1 MYLILI
7 ALAFATA
14 TASKLRATPIT
25 LKIFDQNFHSN
36 SFCKVTGDLHQVALP
51 DRSMDLESGEMFFHD
66 KELTAEM
73 HRRTLAAK
81 KGREIRFEQGRTKET
96 CVGPKFQWHESIT
109 GEGEWQNLVQKELD
123 RVLQVPTEQHMWV
136 ATVWSH
142 VTVDHKYT
150 TSLGKKLGLPHHHDQ
165 DEEGNLVPFLHSAFG
180 QYISM
185 NDDFGPVT
193 NPGYFMLPLNAR
205 MAQLAQDEKLF
216 EHLFPL
222 PAIFKI
228 HPSVRVFVD
237 HAGKDEGV
245 DTCGGEELDI
255 YLTPVAN
262 KPNVHATQIASEWN
276 SLLLQTHKDAGL
288 RFFSTSSHM
297 VTLDRED
304 RDLHS
309 PIHLD
314 QVVEWLARDSRVADI
329 ELRPRFYTSNGYGAS
344 ITQID
349 PVPLTPTGA
358 QGGQPAYG
366 VPTLTYPIYQKNIKG
381 QGQVV
386 GVGDSGLDYDSCFF
400 HDPANKITQN
410 QIPQG
415 QTGQPK
421 NFPGHRKI
429 LQYVGYADNK
439 EGEVGGHGSHVA
451 GSVAGKPNGNLGEQS
466 KGAEGYYGA
475 APEAKVAFFDIGRP
489 GEQGLRVPQ
498 SLATNYFPPSRQVN
512 AFIHTNSWGSNA
524 NAYSGTARDMDLYQ
538 YEHQD
543 YLVLVAAGNSGANG
557 QGSVGT
563 PAVAKNVIGVGA
575 SVAPKNSWG
584 DKAVNT
590 CNPTTGANAKCT
602 RFKKLE
608 NSMASFSSSG
618 PTFDGRQQP
627 VVSAPGQNIIS
638 SRSGQ
643 NPGTTT
649 CTLTRMQGT
658 SMATPITAGNAA
670 LVRQYFT
677 EGFYPTG
684 AKTATN
690 AQKPTGALIKAA
702 IVNGARVINNAD
714 KIGQVLKRR
723 AQPVGTVKGK
733 PDTVQGHGIVT
744 LGHSLMFTDSPN
756 NFRMRVLAGFCPG
769 RTGSQPAPVNGVPR
783 RRLVDADSCKRKD
796 FLKMVNVANNGQ
808 KTFTVPVT
816 ANTKIGVNVTLAW
829 SDAPGT
835 LNSNGKALV
844 NNLDLVVKDQTGK
857 TYLPTS
863 PITGARGID
872 GRDTVEKVIL
882 TTDEMKTI
890 TSLTITVKGT
900 AVTQGPVQPF
910 ALVVGGAVN
919 PPVKPT
925 TPVPDDPPG
934 NVVIDAIEDTVGG
947 GGGSS
952 NTGGVD
958 RQGNA
963 QAARFSEK
971 NASTFGIIVFANV
984 AALVL
989 ILIVIIIL
997 FVVGSWCCFKE
1008 PCALTFSLAVRG
1020 LALVATIVSFVFVAV
1035 EQSNIEEIVATAKF
1049 GTFWQQILM
1058 LVALGLAVIMIIVGG
1073 LIGWM
1078 QVRNDPSQAMNVV
1091 CLIGDSLTALA
1102 LGAASIAAANVG
1114 KNTYFFLRQSVAALI
1129 TMCLFLVLTLIDAGQ
1144 AFGGEEDESDS
1155 KPQSSYVKPSSN
1167 KTSYNKTETTTT
1179 TTTSSSRRD
1188 APAAPKERARPRPKS
1203 TRGEILVALYD
1214 YQGQEADELDFEE
1227 GARIELIED
1236 HLDGWATGVELDT
1249 RKEGLFPLNYT
1260 EKEQ

>member
-14 TASKLRATPIT
+14 TASKLRATPVT

-51 DRSMDLESGEMFFHD
+51 DRSMDLESGEIILHD
-66 KELTAEM
+66 KDFIAEM

-276 SLLLQTHKDAGL
+276 SQLHQTHKDAGL

-329 ELRPRFYTSNGYGAS
+329 ELRPRFFTSNGYGAS

-349 PVPLTPTGA
+349 PAPLPNTGP
-358 QGGQPAYG
+358 QGGTPAYG
-366 VPTLTYPIYQKNIKG
+366 EPTLAYPIYQKNIKG

-400 HDPANKITQN
+400 HDPANKITQA
-410 QIPQG
+410 QIPTG

-429 LQYVGYADNK
+429 LQYVGYADNMS
-439 EGEVGGHGSHVA
+439 GEVGGHGSHVA
-451 GSVAGKPNGNLGEQS
+451 GSVAGKVNGQLGEQS
-466 KGAEGYYGA
+466 KGAEGYQGA

-489 GEQGLRVPQ
+489 GERGLRVPQ

-538 YEHQD
+538 YENQD

-563 PAVAKNVIGVGA
+563 PAVAKNIIGVGA

-584 DKAVNT
+584 DKAVGQCT
-590 CNPTTGANAKCT
+590 PTTGAGAKCT

-618 PTFDGRQQP
+618 PTFDSRQQP

-638 SRSGQ
+638 SRSGRQ
-643 NPGTTT
+643 PGVTT

-677 EGFYPTG
+677 DGFYPTG
-684 AKTATN
+684 AKTAAN

-723 AQPVGTVKGK
+723 AQPVGTVRGK

-744 LGHSLMFTDSPN
+744 LGHSLMFTDSPK

-769 RTGSQPAPVNGVPR
+769 STGSQPAPVNGVPR
-783 RRLVDADSCKRKD
+783 RRLVDAVSCKRKD

-808 KTFTVPVT
+808 KTYTVPVT
-816 ANTKIGVNVTLAW
+816 ANTEIGVNVTLAW

-835 LNSNGKALV
+835 LNSNGPALV
-844 NNLDLVVKDQTGK
+844 NNLDLVVTDQTGK
-857 TYLPTS
+857 QYLPTS
-863 PITGARGID
+863 PMTGARGID

-919 PPVKPT
+919 PPVPPT

-934 NVVIDAIEDTVGG
+934 NVVIDKIEDTVEGG
-947 GGGSS
+947 GGANS

-963 QAARFSEK
+963 QAVRFSEK

-1008 PCALTFSLAVRG
+1008 PCALTLSLAVRG

-1073 LIGWM
+1073 LIGFL
-1078 QVRNDPSQAMNVV
+1078 QVRNDHSQAMNMV
-1091 CLIGDSLTALA
+1091 CLIGDSLASLA

-1114 KNTYFFLRQSVAALI
+1114 KNKYFFLRQSVAALV
-1129 TMCLFLVLTLIDAGQ
+1129 TMCLFLVLTLIDAAQ
-1144 AFGGEEDESDS
+1144 AFGVEDDESDG
-1155 KPQSSYVKPSSN
+1155 KKTSYVPSSN
-1167 KTSYNKTETTTT
+1167 KTSYNKTETTTS
-1179 TTTSSSRRD
+1179 TTTSASRRD
-1188 APAAPKERARPRPKS
+1188 APAPPKERARPRPKS

-1214 YQGQEADELDFEE
+1214 YQGQEADELDFQE

>member
-1 MYLILI
+1 M
-7 ALAFATA
+7 
-14 TASKLRATPIT
+14 
-25 LKIFDQNFHSN
+25 
-36 SFCKVTGDLHQVALP
+36 
-51 DRSMDLESGEMFFHD
+51 
-66 KELTAEM
+66 
-73 HRRTLAAK
+73 
-81 KGREIRFEQGRTKET
+81 
-96 CVGPKFQWHESIT
+96 
-109 GEGEWQNLVQKELD
+109 
-123 RVLQVPTEQHMWV
+123 
-136 ATVWSH
+136 
-142 VTVDHKYT
+142 
-150 TSLGKKLGLPHHHDQ
+150 
-165 DEEGNLVPFLHSAFG
+165 
-180 QYISM
+180 
-185 NDDFGPVT
+185 
-193 NPGYFMLPLNAR
+193 
-205 MAQLAQDEKLF
+205 
-216 EHLFPL
+216 
-222 PAIFKI
+222 
-228 HPSVRVFVD
+228 
-237 HAGKDEGV
+237 
-245 DTCGGEELDI
+245 
-255 YLTPVAN
+255 
-262 KPNVHATQIASEWN
+262 
-276 SLLLQTHKDAGL
+276 
-288 RFFSTSSHM
+288 
-297 VTLDRED
+297 
-304 RDLHS
+304 
-309 PIHLD
+309 
-314 QVVEWLARDSRVADI
+314 
-329 ELRPRFYTSNGYGAS
+329 
-344 ITQID
+344 
-349 PVPLTPTGA
+349 
-358 QGGQPAYG
+358 
-366 VPTLTYPIYQKNIKG
+366 TYPIYAQNIKG

-429 LQYVGYADNK
+429 LQYVGYADNQS
-439 EGEVGGHGSHVA
+439 GEVGGHGSHVA

-489 GEQGLRVPQ
+489 GERGLRVPQ

-563 PAVAKNVIGVGA
+563 PAVAKNIIGVGA
-575 SVAPKNSWG
+575 SVAPKNSWA
-584 DKAVNT
+584 DQAVNQ
-590 CNPTTGANAKCT
+590 CNPATGNGAKCT

-618 PTFDGRQQP
+618 PTFDSRQQP

-638 SRSGQ
+638 SRSGRT
-643 NPGTTT
+643 PGTLT

-684 AKTATN
+684 AKTAAN

-769 RTGSQPAPVNGVPR
+769 STGSQPAPVNGVPR
-783 RRLVDADSCKRKD
+783 RRLVDNDSCKRKD

-808 KTFTVPVT
+808 KTYTVPVT

-835 LNSNGKALV
+835 LNSRGKALV

-857 TYLPTS
+857 EYLPTS
-863 PITGARGID
+863 PMTGARGID
-872 GRDTVEKVIL
+872 ERDTVEKVIL

-919 PPVKPT
+919 PPVPPT

-934 NVVIDAIEDTVGG
+934 NVVIDKIEDTVEGG
-947 GGGSS
+947 SGSS

-958 RQGNA
+958 RQANS
-963 QAARFSEK
+963 QAARFAEK
-971 NASTFGIIVFANV
+971 NPSTFGIIVFANV

-989 ILIVIIIL
+989 IVIVIVVL

-1008 PCALTFSLAVRG
+1008 PCALTLSLAVRG

-1073 LIGWM
+1073 LIGAM
-1078 QVRNDPSQAMNVV
+1078 QVMNDPSQAMNVV
-1091 CLIGDSLTALA
+1091 CLIGDGLASLA

-1114 KNTYFFLRQSVAALI
+1114 KNKYFFLRQSVAALI

-1144 AFGGEEDESDS
+1144 AFGGEDDESDS
-1155 KPQSSYVKPSSN
+1155 KPQKSYVTNPSSN
-1167 KTSYNKTETTTT
+1167 KTSYNKTETTTS

-1188 APAAPKERARPRPKS
+1188 APAPPKEQARPRPKS

-1214 YQGQEADELDFEE
+1214 YQGQEADELDFQE

>member
-14 TASKLRATPIT
+14 TASKLRATPVT

-36 SFCKVTGDLHQVALP
+36 SFCKVTGDLHQIALP
-51 DRSMDLESGEMFFHD
+51 DRSMDLESGEIILHD
-66 KELTAEM
+66 KEFIAEM

-109 GEGEWQNLVQKELD
+109 SEGEWQNLVQKELD
-123 RVLQVPTEQHMWV
+123 RVLQVPTEQHLWV

-185 NDDFGPVT
+185 NDDFGPVN

-276 SLLLQTHKDAGL
+276 SQLHQTHKDAGL

-329 ELRPRFYTSNGYGAS
+329 ELRPRFFTSNGYGAS

-349 PVPLTPTGA
+349 PEPLPNTGP
-358 QGGQPAYG
+358 QGGTPAYG
-366 VPTLTYPIYQKNIKG
+366 EPTLAYPIYAKNIKG

-400 HDPANKITQN
+400 HDAANKITQA

-429 LQYVGYADNK
+429 LQYVGYADNM

-451 GSVAGKPNGNLGEQS
+451 GSVAGKVIGNLGEQS
-466 KGAEGYYGA
+466 KGAEGYQGA

-489 GEQGLRVPQ
+489 GERGLRVPQ
-498 SLATNYFPPSRQVN
+498 SLATTYFPPSRQVN

-563 PAVAKNVIGVGA
+563 PAVAKNIIGVGA

-584 DKAVNT
+584 DKAVNQCT
-590 CNPTTGANAKCT
+590 PTTGAGAKCT

-618 PTFDGRQQP
+618 PTFDSRQQP

-638 SRSGQ
+638 SRSGRQ
-643 NPGTTT
+643 PGLTT

-684 AKTATN
+684 AKTAAN

-714 KIGQVLKRR
+714 KLGQVLKRG

-733 PDTVQGHGIVT
+733 PDTVQGHGVVT

-769 RTGSQPAPVNGVPR
+769 GTGSQPAPVNGVPR
-783 RRLVDADSCKRKD
+783 RRLVDAYSCKRKD

-808 KTFTVPVT
+808 KTYTVPVT

-835 LNSNGKALV
+835 LNSRGPALV

-857 TYLPTS
+857 EYLPTS
-863 PITGARGID
+863 PLTGARGID

-919 PPVKPT
+919 PPVPPT

-934 NVVIDAIEDTVGG
+934 NVVIDAIEDTVEGG
-947 GGGSS
+947 DRNS

-958 RQGNA
+958 SQGNPRA
-963 QAARFSEK
+963 VRFSEK

-1008 PCALTFSLAVRG
+1008 PCSLTLSLAVRG

-1035 EQSNIEEIVATAKF
+1035 EQSNIEEIVPTAKF
-1049 GTFWQQILM
+1049 GTFWQQNLM
-1058 LVALGLAVIMIIVGG
+1058 LVALGLAVVMIIVGG
-1073 LIGWM
+1073 LIGVL
-1078 QVRNDPSQAMNVV
+1078 QVTNDHNKAMNFV
-1091 CLIGDSLTALA
+1091 CLVGDSLASLA

-1114 KNTYFFLRQSVAALI
+1114 KNKYFFLRQSVAALV
-1129 TMCLFLVLTLIDAGQ
+1129 TMCLFLVLTLIDAAQ
-1144 AFGGEEDESDS
+1144 AFGVEDDESDS
-1155 KPQSSYVKPSSN
+1155 GTKKSYVPSSN
-1167 KTSYNKTETTTT
+1167 KTSYNKTETTTS
-1179 TTTSSSRRD
+1179 TTTSASRRD
-1188 APAAPKERARPRPKS
+1188 APAPPKERARPRPKS

-1214 YQGQEADELDFEE
+1214 YQGQEADELDFQE